1 MFTGLSAFP
10 LTPLTETGIDET
22 AFAALVGR
30 LAAAGVDSIGAL
42 GSTGSYAYLTREE
55 RARAARIAVE
65 HGERTRSSWA
75 SERCAPGM
83 CWRWPKTRRTRGHPE
98 CCWPRCRTSR

>member
-10 LTPLTETGIDET
+10 LTPLDAGGAVDAR
-22 AFAALVGR
+22 AFERLVGR

-55 RARAARIAVE
+55 RARVAKLAVDAAQGVPVMAGIGAVRTEHAIAHAHDAQAAGV
-65 HGERTRSSWA
+65 A
-75 SERCAPGM
+75 AVLLAPV
-83 CWRWPKTRRTRGHPE
+83 
-98 CCWPRCRTSR
+98 